1 MGALREKM
9 IEEIRLRQLLTENG
23 ALLVSAMVGLAKYYR
38 QPPDQLSQEQIRAY
52 LFPDRRDFFA

>member
-9 IEEIRLRQLLTENG
+9 IEEIRLRQLLIENR

-38 QPPDQLSQEQIRAY
+38 QPPDQFSQEQIRAY